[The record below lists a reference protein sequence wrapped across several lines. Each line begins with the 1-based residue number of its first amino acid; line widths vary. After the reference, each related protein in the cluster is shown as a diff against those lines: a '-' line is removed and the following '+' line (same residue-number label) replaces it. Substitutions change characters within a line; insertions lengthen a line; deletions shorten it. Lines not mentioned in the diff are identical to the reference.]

1 MSFDEISLTRK
12 ELSRLKKLRR
22 LDKQVPSAKCEA
34 NLIEYRLIDHQV
46 FYENGVSIGFHSWI
60 NRKGKDY
67 LAYLDKQKRSE
78 RRDSIR
84 FFVSTLI
91 AIIAL
96 IIAVAALLIDLW
108 QLGLLQ

>member
-1 MSFDEISLTRK
+1 MSFDEINLSRK
-12 ELSRLKKLRR
+12 ELSRLKKLNKQSGWIPS
-22 LDKQVPSAKCEA
+22 DKYETQ
-34 NLIEYRLIDHQV
+34 LIELRLIDHQLC
-46 FYENGVSIGFHSWI
+46 YENGVSIGFHSWI

-78 RRDSIR
+78 HRDGIR
-84 FFVSTLI
+84 YFISTLI